1 MSSLD
6 LEVPREVLHEARR
19 QAQIPQLIDLSLQQT
34 TDTVPSFENMPY
46 RMWVI
51 TEETFERNAGTVTW
65 KDLAAWFGLT
75 VNDVNRIE
83 HMDSKTRKVIET
95 WVSKT
100 RSGVLQFENILREN
114 KMIGLADAIKT
125 WMQNLSSH

>member
-1 MSSLD
+1 M
-6 LEVPREVLHEARR
+6 
-19 QAQIPQLIDLSLQQT
+19 PQSIDLSLQQPT
-34 TDTVPSFENMPY
+34 NTVPSFGNMPY
-46 RMWVI
+46 QMWVI
-51 TEETFERNAGTVTW
+51 TEETFERNAGAVTW

-100 RSGVLQFENILREN
+100 RSGVPQFENILRKN
-114 KMIGLADAIKT
+114 KIIGLADAIKT
-125 WMQNLSSH
+125 WMQNF